1 MKRATIFGAIF
12 TIAGATSAHAANFA
26 AIITPPGFLSI
37 IIAAAAVASTLGCWK
52 VFSLVKGG
60 FLGKSWLMFTGA
72 CALFGL
78 SQILH
83 FFTVLE
89 LFYLPS
95 FVVPLLLA
103 VSAGLLLYGVVE
115 TRKTLG

>member
-1 MKRATIFGAIF
+1 MKRVSIFGVVLSIF
-12 TIAGATSAHAANFA
+12 GVSSAHAANFA
-26 AIITPPGFLSI
+26 AIITPPGFMSI
-37 IIAAAAVASTLGCWK
+37 IVAAVAVASTLGCWK

-78 SQILH
+78 SQLLH
-83 FFTVLE
+83 FFAVLE
-89 LFYLPS
+89 LFSLPS
-95 FVVPLLLA
+95 FIVPLLLA
-103 VSAGLLLYGVVE
+103 GSAGLIFYGVME

>member
-1 MKRATIFGAIF
+1 MKRVMTFGAIL
-12 TIAGATSAHAANFA
+12 TIAGVSSAHAANFA
-26 AIITPPGFLSI
+26 AIITPQGFLSVI
-37 IIAAAAVASTLGCWK
+37 VAVAAVASTLGCWK

-78 SQILH
+78 SQILY
-83 FFTVLE
+83 FFSVLE
-89 LFYLPS
+89 LFYLPT
-95 FVVPLLLA
+95 FMVPLLLA
-103 VSAGLLLYGVVE
+103 GSAGLLLYGVME